1 MRIVTRPDFDGIVCA
16 VLLYDALPVRKP
28 VKWVGPN
35 DIQKGLVDILPGD
48 IIANLPYSAPC
59 FLWFDHHYSNQIDTP
74 FNGAFRTAP
83 SAARVVYDYYRDELG
98 RDYSGLII
106 ETDKIDAADLSL
118 DEVVQPENYPYVLLS
133 MTILPHKKQDEP
145 YWNHLVDLLRTEEI
159 SVILTDPEVAR
170 RCQAV
175 VEENQTYKSLL
186 EKNTTMFGHVSVT
199 DFRSFDLEPVGNRFL
214 VYSLFPDAVVSVK
227 IRHDDNDREMIRI
240 SVGHS
245 IFNRNCKVN
254 VGVMLLEFDGGG
266 HPGAGACRIH
276 ISGAESVLKEIVRIL
291 ADNKEN
297 ESLQ

>member
-59 FLWFDHHYSNQIDTP
+59 ILWFDHHYSNQIDTP

-118 DEVVQPENYPYVLLS
+118 DEVVHPENYPYVLLS

-145 YWNHLVDLLRTEEI
+145 YWNRLVDLLRTEEI
-159 SVILTDPEVAR
+159 SVILMDPAVAR
-170 RCQAV
+170 RCPG
-175 VEENQTYKSLL
+175 LL
-186 EKNTTMFGHVSVT
+186 
-199 DFRSFDLEPVGNRFL
+199 
-214 VYSLFPDAVVSVK
+214 
-227 IRHDDNDREMIRI
+227 
-240 SVGHS
+240 
-245 IFNRNCKVN
+245 
-254 VGVMLLEFDGGG
+254 LL
-266 HPGAGACRIH
+266 
-276 ISGAESVLKEIVRIL
+276 
-291 ADNKEN
+291 
-297 ESLQ
+297 